1 MTDHPKEQNEEIVLS
16 AQEAEQEL
24 HRLEQQRRDNR
35 EAVRELGFNPYG
47 QRSDG
52 LLTLAQ
58 AHNAFDDAADH
69 ANKESIQARKQAR
82 KDNPQLPDEDL
93 PAIIDARP
101 LVRVA
106 GRVVLSRDNGKLVW
120 LNLRDHS
127 NDSFQIA
134 VSKRDCD
141 EKGFALAKLLDN
153 GDIVIAQGPLTKT
166 NTGEVTCWAS
176 TLEPASKCLVPPPEK
191 RLGLQDPDARYRQ
204 RYVDMWSNPD
214 TTRTLMLR
222 SKLMSAMRRYLE
234 RHDFVEVE
242 TPVLQTQAGGA
253 AAKPF
258 FTHMNALHLDLS
270 LRIAPELY
278 LKRLLVGGMPR
289 VFEVSR
295 NFRNEGLDKSH
306 NPEFTSLEVYQAFG
320 NYETMME
327 LTEGLI
333 KELAV
338 VADTLRDRNELR
350 YPRFDGGKHEG
361 RTLGYVLDHDQPYV
375 VNLLTNLD
383 HFAEHLPSDL
393 AHALRKAKSTGE
405 PLLAL
410 RPKTSQ
416 PALDEVILPYGS
428 LNINYSKPFEKV
440 TYAELFE
447 RALGFSM
454 GDMDKVRGACEA
466 RHFKTKG
473 EDGTPIADIFL
484 VNELFEEVAE
494 AQIDPARP
502 TFVMDYPA
510 SLSPLTRPKPGTEQ
524 DPVPLADRWDLFI
537 GGMEI
542 GPAYTE
548 LNDPDI
554 QAQKF
559 REQLAGVDDEE
570 STFRTFDEDFVNA
583 LKVGMPPAGGLGLGM
598 DRLVMLLGNQR
609 TIRDVLPFPMMR
621 PLNQGGANTEPQ
633 PE

>member
-1 MTDHPKEQNEEIVLS
+1 MRVRSCVTEHTPEQNEEIILD
-16 AQEAEQEL
+16 AQEAAAEI
-24 HRLEQQRRDNR
+24 HRLEQQRRENR
-35 EAVRELGFNPYG
+35 EGVRELGFNPYG
-47 QRSDG
+47 FRADG
-52 LLTLAQ
+52 LITLAQ
-58 AHNAFDDAADH
+58 ADASYNEQADN
-69 ANKESIQARKQAR
+69 ANKESTQAQKQAKR
-82 KDNPQLPDEDL
+82 ENPNLAVGELPEVVDE
-93 PAIIDARP
+93 RP
-101 LVRVA
+101 VVRVA

-120 LNLRDHS
+120 LNLRDHT

-134 VSKRDCD
+134 ISKRDCD
-141 EKGFALAKLLDN
+141 EKGFSLAKLLDN
-153 GDIVIAQGPLTKT
+153 GDIVIAEGPLTKT
-166 NTGEVTCWAS
+166 KTGEITCWAS
-176 TLEPASKCLVPPPEK
+176 SLEPASKCLVPPPEK
-191 RLGLQDPDARYRQ
+191 RLGLQDPDMRYRQ

-234 RHDFVEVE
+234 RHEFVEVE

-253 AAKPF
+253 AARPF

-320 NYETMME
+320 NYETMLE

-333 KELAV
+333 RELAQLAAQEQGISPSAMPFGELV
-338 VADTLRDRNELR
+338 IDYERAFDR
-350 YPRFDGGKHEG
+350 
-361 RTLGYVLDHDQPYV
+361 
-375 VNLLTNLD
+375 
-383 HFAEHLPSDL
+383 
-393 AHALRKAKSTGE
+393 
-405 PLLAL
+405 
-410 RPKTSQ
+410 
-416 PALDEVILPYGS
+416 
-428 LNINYSKPFEKV
+428 V

-447 RALGFSM
+447 RVLGFPM
-454 GDMDKVRGACEA
+454 GDTDQVLAACES
-466 RHFKTKG
+466 RGFKTKSK
-473 EDGTPIADIFL
+473 DGTPIADIFL

-494 AQIDPARP
+494 PTIDPARP
-502 TFVMDYPA
+502 TFVLDYPA

-524 DPVPLADRWDLFI
+524 DQVPLADRWDLFI

-548 LNDPDI
+548 LNDPDV

-559 REQLAGVDDEE
+559 REQLTGVDDEE

-598 DRLVMLLGNQR
+598 DRIVMLLGNQR

-621 PLNQGGANTEPQ
+621 PLGGSGGNQESSEADES
-633 PE
+633 E

>member
-1 MTDHPKEQNEEIVLS
+1 MRVRSCVTDHPKEQNEEIVLN

-47 QRSDG
+47 QRVDG
-52 LLTLAQ
+52 LITLAQ

-69 ANKESIQARKQAR
+69 ANKESIQARKQAK
-82 KDNPQLPDEDL
+82 KDNPQLPDADL
-93 PAIIDARP
+93 PEVVDARP
-101 LVRVA
+101 VVRVA

-153 GDIVIAQGPLTKT
+153 GDIIIAQGPLTKT

-222 SKLMSAMRRYLE
+222 SRLMSAMRRYLE

-333 KELAV
+333 RELAQL
-338 VADTLRDRNELR
+338 AASEQGISASAM
-350 YPRFDGGKHEG
+350 PFG
-361 RTLGYVLDHDQPYV
+361 
-375 VNLLTNLD
+375 
-383 HFAEHLPSDL
+383 DL
-393 AHALRKAKSTGE
+393 IIDYDKA
-405 PLLAL
+405 
-410 RPKTSQ
+410 
-416 PALDEVILPYGS
+416 
-428 LNINYSKPFEKV
+428 FEKI
-440 TYAELFE
+440 TYAQLFE
-447 RALGFSM
+447 KALGFSM
-454 GDMDKVRGACEA
+454 GDMDKVRAACEA

-473 EDGTPIADIFL
+473 EDGSAIADIFL

-494 AQIDPARP
+494 KLIDPARP

>member
-1 MTDHPKEQNEEIVLS
+1 MRVRSCVTEHIQEQNEEVVLN
-16 AQEAEQEL
+16 AQEAAEEI
-24 HRLEQQRRDNR
+24 HRLEQQRRENR
-35 EAVRELGFNPYG
+35 EGVRALGFNPYG
-47 QRSDG
+47 FRADG
-52 LLTLAQ
+52 LKTLAQ
-58 AHNAFDDAADH
+58 AHEAYDEGADN
-69 ANKESIQARKQAR
+69 ANKESTQAHKQAKR
-82 KDNPQLPDEDL
+82 DNPDLPDADL
-93 PAIIDARP
+93 PQIVDTRP
-101 LVRVA
+101 VVRVA

-120 LNLRDHS
+120 LNLRDHT

-134 VSKRDCD
+134 ISKRDCD
-141 EKGFALAKLLDN
+141 ENGFALAKLLDN

-166 NTGEVTCWAS
+166 KTGEVTCWAS
-176 TLEPASKCLVPPPEK
+176 SLEPASKCLVPPPEK
-191 RLGLQDPDARYRQ
+191 RLGLQDPDMRYRQ

-253 AAKPF
+253 AARPF

-320 NYETMME
+320 NYETMMD

-333 KELAV
+333 RELAQI
-338 VADTLRDRNELR
+338 AAGEQGISASAMPFGDLLIDYDRA
-350 YPRFDGGKHEG
+350 FD
-361 RTLGYVLDHDQPYV
+361 
-375 VNLLTNLD
+375 
-383 HFAEHLPSDL
+383 
-393 AHALRKAKSTGE
+393 
-405 PLLAL
+405 
-410 RPKTSQ
+410 
-416 PALDEVILPYGS
+416 
-428 LNINYSKPFEKV
+428 KV

-447 RALGFSM
+447 KVLGFSM
-454 GDMDKVRGACEA
+454 GDMDKVRAACEA
-466 RHFKTKG
+466 RGFKTKS

-494 AQIDPARP
+494 PTIDPARP
-502 TFVMDYPA
+502 TFVLDYPA

-559 REQLAGVDDEE
+559 REQLSGVDDEE
-570 STFRTFDEDFVNA
+570 STFRSFDEDFVNA

-598 DRLVMLLGNQR
+598 DRIVMLLGNQR

-621 PLNQGGANTEPQ
+621 PLGGVGNSSEESDAE
-633 PE
+633 